1 MGKFLTR
8 LFKINLIIVFILVV
22 FTSISIQVNAQ
33 VSETTCS
40 KNGIP
45 VPWYECL
52 GGDDNDVV
60 TANFPVSFY
69 LQYYLENGANDS
81 AYNLTIKR
89 IVFDVTFLLTSIILL
104 GVIIIIILA
113 TIQRI
118 NAEDNEEK
126 LKAAKKKINS
136 TGYAIAILLGFLL
149 LGQVISLA
157 SGVGNIWDVQIF
169 R

>member
-1 MGKFLTR
+1 MREFLTR

-22 FTSISIQVNAQ
+22 FTSISFRVNAQ

-69 LQYYLENGANDS
+69 QQYYVENSADDQ
-81 AYNLTIKR
+81 AYNLTVKR
-89 IVFDVTFLLTSIILL
+89 IVFDITFLFISIILL
-104 GVIIIIILA
+104 GVIIMIVLA